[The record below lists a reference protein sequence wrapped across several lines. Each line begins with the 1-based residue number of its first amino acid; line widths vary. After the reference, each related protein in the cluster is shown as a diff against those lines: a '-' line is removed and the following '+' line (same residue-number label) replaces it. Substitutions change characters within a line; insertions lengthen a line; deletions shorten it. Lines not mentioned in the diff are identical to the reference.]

1 MQASVAHG
9 HADVVHDLVERVSDD
24 FSLFFNA
31 IVSLIFLVVSGVHDG
46 VLFGVAV
53 FITFADWPVVI
64 GAKENDV
71 FN

>member
-1 MQASVAHG
+1 
-9 HADVVHDLVERVSDD
+9 VERVSDD